1 MLKSL
6 RIQNYALI
14 DEIEIDFDSGF
25 NVITGE
31 TGAGKSIILGALEL
45 ILGKRVDTSV
55 LFNPNKKCIIE
66 GSFSLENDKQKQ
78 FFQTHDL
85 DFDEHTIIRR
95 EISNSGKSR
104 AFINDVPVTINI
116 LTDFSSLLL
125 DIHSQ
130 YQTLLLNTNEFQF
143 SILDAVAENK
153 SLLIQYHKE
162 YTNLL
167 QLKKELN
174 TLIQQESKAKK
185 DLDYFE
191 FQQKEIASLCLVAE
205 TDSKLEDEL
214 LTLSNAEK
222 IKDTLDQLVYSFDD
236 AEDSISQKLAEA
248 RKQMAGIASFNIKLE
263 EFLRQ
268 IESVE
273 IELKEIIPEMAAFS
287 EKVDIDNQKLDEL
300 TVRFNAINNL
310 LSKHQLNTV
319 EELIALEQDLH
330 TKIAGISSL
339 QESIQD
345 KEKQIV
351 STSTLLQKQALSLSE
366 KRQGVIPEL
375 ESRLVLLLA
384 SVGMNNASIKF
395 DLSQNNLEEI
405 TENGLNNL
413 AVLFSS
419 NTGIPMQ
426 LVSKVAS
433 GGELSRL
440 MLCIKHILAGSTLL
454 PSIIF
459 DEIDLGISG
468 EIAFKV
474 GEMMSKMADNHQIIA
489 ISHLPQVASFGL
501 SHFLVYKTSDQNTTH
516 THLRKLSLEERI
528 LELAKMIGGE
538 NPSPMAMESAKEL
551 VRNFA

>member
-1 MLKSL
+1 
-6 RIQNYALI
+6 
-14 DEIEIDFDSGF
+14 
-25 NVITGE
+25 
-31 TGAGKSIILGALEL
+31 
-45 ILGKRVDTSV
+45 
-55 LFNPNKKCIIE
+55 
-66 GSFSLENDKQKQ
+66 
-78 FFQTHDL
+78 
-85 DFDEHTIIRR
+85 
-95 EISNSGKSR
+95 
-104 AFINDVPVTINI
+104 
-116 LTDFSSLLL
+116 
-125 DIHSQ
+125 
-130 YQTLLLNTNEFQF
+130 
-143 SILDAVAENK
+143 
-153 SLLIQYHKE
+153 
-162 YTNLL
+162 
-167 QLKKELN
+167 
-174 TLIQQESKAKK
+174 
-185 DLDYFE
+185 
-191 FQQKEIASLCLVAE
+191 
-205 TDSKLEDEL
+205 
-214 LTLSNAEK
+214 
-222 IKDTLDQLVYSFDD
+222 
-236 AEDSISQKLAEA
+236 
-248 RKQMAGIASFNIKLE
+248 
-263 EFLRQ
+263 
-268 IESVE
+268 
-273 IELKEIIPEMAAFS
+273 MAAIS
-287 EKVDIDNQKLDEL
+287 EKVDIDNQTLDEL

-345 KEKQIV
+345 NEKQIV

>member
-1 MLKSL
+1 
-6 RIQNYALI
+6 
-14 DEIEIDFDSGF
+14 
-25 NVITGE
+25 
-31 TGAGKSIILGALEL
+31 
-45 ILGKRVDTSV
+45 
-55 LFNPNKKCIIE
+55 
-66 GSFSLENDKQKQ
+66 
-78 FFQTHDL
+78 
-85 DFDEHTIIRR
+85 
-95 EISNSGKSR
+95 
-104 AFINDVPVTINI
+104 
-116 LTDFSSLLL
+116 
-125 DIHSQ
+125 
-130 YQTLLLNTNEFQF
+130 
-143 SILDAVAENK
+143 
-153 SLLIQYHKE
+153 
-162 YTNLL
+162 
-167 QLKKELN
+167 
-174 TLIQQESKAKK
+174 
-185 DLDYFE
+185 
-191 FQQKEIASLCLVAE
+191 
-205 TDSKLEDEL
+205 
-214 LTLSNAEK
+214 
-222 IKDTLDQLVYSFDD
+222 
-236 AEDSISQKLAEA
+236 
-248 RKQMAGIASFNIKLE
+248 MAGIASFNIKLE

-345 KEKQIV
+345 NEKQIV